1 MSIWF
6 KPVHV
11 EELTNI
17 RNMGTMADFL
27 EIKFTEVGDD
37 FIVGTMPVNEKTFQ
51 PMRIMHGGASCV
63 LAETLASVGANC
75 CVDPEKKAC
84 VGIEIN
90 TSHIKMAKSG
100 LVKGIARAM
109 HVGKTTQLWEIH
121 IYDEKENLVSLSRL
135 RVAVIDI

>member
-6 KPVHV
+6 QHIDV
-11 EELTNI
+11 EALTNV

-51 PMRIMHGGASCV
+51 PMKIMHGGASCV

-100 LVKGIARAM
+100 LVKGIAKAM
-109 HVGKTTQLWEIH
+109 HIGKTTQLWEIH